1 MTLIAIGID
10 PFESLEEIESF
21 RESRGHPWTV
31 AKADPGFFADYRI
44 LIRATKV
51 AVDTDGVIIW
61 REGYGTT
68 SAEQWRQVFQE
79 LAG

>member
-1 MTLIAIGID
+1 MALVAIGID

-21 RESRGHPWTV
+21 RESRGYTWTV
-31 AKADPGFFADYRI
+31 AKANPDFFKDYRI

-68 SAEQWRQVFQE
+68 SAERWHQVFKD
-79 LAG
+79 LVG